1 VIPTRRAETI
11 SRGQHEDIHGSAMGR
26 CGTIASMHRR
36 FAKAVL
42 PLLLVAAAFSPAFAQ
57 QPSPKPAA
65 PASTVPGFTVT
76 VTYSQKA
83 MATLAAGK
91 ETVIVVGYLYGFPI
105 QGTPKQDVDHIGQ
118 IDMGE
123 VKKEIAPGAVAKFDS
138 VKLIQPMIKW
148 MDAQGPQLL
157 INVYSGRKSSPN
169 NLLDCGIY
177 EGPLKAVQGQ
187 STPISCK
194 LIGE

>member
-1 VIPTRRAETI
+1 MQAK
-11 SRGQHEDIHGSAMGR
+11 SAL
-26 CGTIASMHRR
+26 S
-36 FAKAVL
+36 AKA
-42 PLLLVAAAFSPAFAQ
+42 LLLLLFVAATLGPALAQ
-57 QPSPKPAA
+57 QPSAKPAA
-65 PASTVPGFTVT
+65 LPDIVPGFTVT

-83 MATLAAGK
+83 MATLVAGK

-105 QGTPKQDVDHIGQ
+105 KGTPKQDVDHVGQ
-118 IDMGE
+118 IDMGQ
-123 VKKEIAPGAVAKFDS
+123 VKKEIAPGATATFDH
-138 VKLIQPMIKW
+138 VKLNKPMMKW
-148 MDAQGPQLL
+148 MDSQGPQVL

-177 EGPLKAVQGQ
+177 EGPLQAIQGQ

>member
-1 VIPTRRAETI
+1 MQVK
-11 SRGQHEDIHGSAMGR
+11 SAV
-26 CGTIASMHRR
+26 S
-36 FAKAVL
+36 AKAVL
-42 PLLLVAAAFSPAFAQ
+42 PLLLVTVALSPAFAQ
-57 QPSPKPAA
+57 QPSPKPTTPAA
-65 PASTVPGFTVT
+65 TVAGFTVT

-83 MATLAAGK
+83 MATLDAGK

-105 QGTPKQDVDHIGQ
+105 QGTPKQAVDHVGQ

-123 VKKEIAPGAVAKFDS
+123 VKKEIAPGAMATFDR
-138 VKLIQPMIKW
+138 VKLNQPMVKW
-148 MDAQGPQLL
+148 LDSQGPQLL

-177 EGPLKAVQGQ
+177 EGSLKAVQGQ
-187 STPISCK
+187 SIPISCK

>member
-1 VIPTRRAETI
+1 MF
-11 SRGQHEDIHGSAMGR
+11 G

-36 FAKAVL
+36 FVQAVL
-42 PLLLVAAAFSPAFAQ
+42 PLTLLSAALSTALGQ

-65 PASTVPGFTVT
+65 LPATVPGFTVT
-76 VTYSQKA
+76 ITYSQKA
-83 MATLAAGK
+83 MATLVAGK
-91 ETVIVVGYLYGFPI
+91 ETVIVVGYLSGFPI
-105 QGTPKQDVDHIGQ
+105 QGTPKQYVDHIGQ

-123 VKKEIAPGAVAKFDS
+123 VKVEIAPGATAAFDRI
-138 VKLIQPMIKW
+138 KLNPTMMKW
-148 MDAQGPQLL
+148 VDNQGPQLL

-177 EGPLKAVQGQ
+177 EGALKVVQGQ
-187 STPISCK
+187 SIPISCK